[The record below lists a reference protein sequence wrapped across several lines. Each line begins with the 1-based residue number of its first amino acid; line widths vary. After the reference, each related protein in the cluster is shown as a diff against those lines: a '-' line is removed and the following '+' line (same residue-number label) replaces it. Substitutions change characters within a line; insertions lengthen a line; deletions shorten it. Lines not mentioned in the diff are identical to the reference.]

1 MQIPLSQ
8 PYIDQEEIDAV
19 VAVLKSSRLSLGP
32 KLTEFEELFAQLC
45 GVPYGVAVNSGT
57 SGLHLCVKALDIG
70 PGDEVI
76 TTPFSFIA
84 SANCILYEG
93 ATPVFVDVEEETFG
107 LDPNLIESALS
118 EKTKAMVPVHVF
130 GQCCNMSEILRLAQK
145 HNLAV
150 IEDACE
156 APLARHQGQLS
167 GAMGISSVFAFYPN
181 KQMTTGEGGMILTH
195 DEQQYEL
202 FKSYRNQG
210 RGNNMQW
217 LSHDRLGYNYR
228 ISELTAALGIVQ
240 TKKLPEIIKIRQQ
253 KAAFYQEIL
262 ADIEGITLPKVAPG
276 NEHSWFVFSLRVDAS
291 IRDEVLKQLNQRGV
305 QSKAYFFP
313 CIHQQKFYRETFNHP
328 DGAFPVAEKLSRE
341 MIILPFFTAIT
352 EGQMMQVRDT
362 LKEVL
367 VGLSVS

>member
-8 PYIDQEEIDAV
+8 PYIDEEEIDAV
-19 VAVLKSSRLSLGP
+19 VAVMRSSRLSLGP
-32 KLTEFEELFAQLC
+32 KLKEFEQVFAEMC
-45 GVPYGVAVNSGT
+45 GMPYAVAINSGT
-57 SGLHLCVKALDIG
+57 SGLHLCVKALEIG

-84 SANCILYEG
+84 SANCVLYEG

-107 LDPNLIESALS
+107 IDTTLIEEALT
-118 EKTKAMVPVHVF
+118 ERTKSIIPVHVF
-130 GQCCNMSEILRLAQK
+130 GQCCNMKEIMRLAEK
-145 HNLAV
+145 HQLSV

-156 APLARHQGQLS
+156 APLATHHDQLS
-167 GAMGISSVFAFYPN
+167 GSMGDVSVFAFYPN
-181 KQMTTGEGGMILTH
+181 KQMTTGEGGMILTK
-195 DEQQYEL
+195 DKELYEL
-202 FKSYRNQG
+202 FSSYRNQG

-228 ISELTAALGIVQ
+228 ISELTAALGVVQ
-240 TKKLPEIIKIRQQ
+240 TRKLPQIIQTRKE

-262 ADIEGITLPKVAPG
+262 QEIDEIQLPRIAAE
-276 NEHSWFVFSLRVDAS
+276 NEHSWFVFSLRVAARY
-291 IRDEVLKQLNQRGV
+291 RDEVLKRLNEKGI

-313 CIHQQKFYRETFNHP
+313 CIHQQKFYRETFNYP
-328 DGAFPVAEKLSRE
+328 DGAFPVAEKLSQE

-352 EGQMMQVRDT
+352 EEQMLQVRDT

-367 VGLSVS
+367 SELA